1 MRRMA
6 CLQVRTRRNVDT
18 RQMVYTASCPSKM
31 PATADANVDVTIG
44 AKIDA
49 QTDWDAVRTAVPRDV
64 DKDVEE
70 RISRGFAVVSNS
82 IHLGLYEQSWITEHR
97 TQVF

>member
-1 MRRMA
+1 MWTLGRWCTPPHSQA
-6 CLQVRTRRNVDT
+6 
-18 RQMVYTASCPSKM
+18 PSKM
-31 PATADANVDVTIG
+31 SATADANVGVTIG

-64 DKDVEE
+64 EE

-82 IHLGLYEQSWITEHR
+82 IHLGLYLK
-97 TQVF
+97 